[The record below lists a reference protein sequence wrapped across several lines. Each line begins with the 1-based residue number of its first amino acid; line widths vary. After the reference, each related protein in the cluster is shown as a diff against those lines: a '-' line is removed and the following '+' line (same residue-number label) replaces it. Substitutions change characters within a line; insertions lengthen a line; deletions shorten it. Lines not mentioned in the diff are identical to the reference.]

1 MVPTKSPVQP
11 VVVEGGWTEETQE
24 EMKLMEM
31 IQHTEMHLLEL
42 QALQLKRSSP
52 FSPKLLANSQR
63 DLYKQPTTKRVWA
76 YMNGYA
82 PEQGAHAWG
91 RTILLDSCTA
101 QLKMPQSAKAL
112 YTPDG
117 EHLQS
122 WDEIERDMIVC
133 ASTGHSFISRE
144 GRHSQFQIFFTNVS
158 NCCLKL
164 QLPQAIFDLILPT
177 MQNILG

>member
-144 GRHSQFQIFFTNVS
+144 EKEKH
-158 NCCLKL
+158 
-164 QLPQAIFDLILPT
+164 LPEISSTCTA
-177 MQNILG
+177 